1 MGMKITVLDKP
12 IERIRE
18 ACDRVGYDFE
28 QKLPDLE
35 TYLEGLVADGED
47 DEGRL
52 TIAGLTFLSRSLSD
66 NPDT

>member
-1 MGMKITVLDKP
+1 MGTKILDKP
-12 IERIRE
+12 IGRIRE

-52 TIAGLTFLSRSLSD
+52 TVAGLTFLSRSSSEV
-66 NPDT
+66 PRK

>member
-1 MGMKITVLDKP
+1 MIFK
-12 IERIRE
+12 
-18 ACDRVGYDFE
+18 

-52 TIAGLTFLSRSLSD
+52 TVAGLTFLSRSSSEV
-66 NPDT
+66 PRK

>member
-1 MGMKITVLDKP
+1 MGMKITVLEKP

-18 ACDRVGYDFE
+18 ACDLVRYDFE
-28 QKLPDLE
+28 RRLPDLE

-52 TIAGLTFLSRSLSD
+52 TVAGLTFLSRSSN
-66 NPDT
+66 NPQP